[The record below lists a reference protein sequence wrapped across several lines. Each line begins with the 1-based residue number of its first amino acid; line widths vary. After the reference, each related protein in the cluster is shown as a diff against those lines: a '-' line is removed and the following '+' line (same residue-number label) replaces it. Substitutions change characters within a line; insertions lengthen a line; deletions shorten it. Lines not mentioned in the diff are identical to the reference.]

1 MSLCDS
7 SGYYMVKLSNG
18 CVKTAKMKKVHRLVA
33 EAFIP
38 NPNNYELLTY
48 MVELDDMTIMVMLNE
63 ALAGGSVV
71 VACNTDGLPGMGAA
85 RIATMTI
92 TSIGTTQENI
102 GNISSIAAHD
112 KITALFANIFR
123 YVSQNIVGAQ
133 EGDQNVEESD
143 EVDTP

>member
-1 MSLCDS
+1 MRQELQTRMEMFVSDLERQYVTFDAVVTVVEDT
-7 SGYYMVKLSNG
+7 MDTTMQH
-18 CVKTAKMKKVHRLVA
+18 TAD
-33 EAFIP
+33 
-38 NPNNYELLTY
+38 LTY
-48 MVELDDMTIMVMLNE
+48 MVELEDMTIMVMLNE

-92 TSIGTTQENI
+92 TSIGATQENI
-102 GNISSIAAHD
+102 GNISSITAHD

-123 YVSQNIVGAQ
+123 YVNLNILGAQ

>member
-1 MSLCDS
+1 MRQELQTRMDAFVSDLERQYVTFDAVVTVVEET
-7 SGYYMVKLSNG
+7 MDATMQH
-18 CVKTAKMKKVHRLVA
+18 TAD
-33 EAFIP
+33 
-38 NPNNYELLTY
+38 LTY

>member
-1 MSLCDS
+1 MRQELQTRMDTFVSDLERQYVTFDAVVTVVEDT
-7 SGYYMVKLSNG
+7 MDATMQH
-18 CVKTAKMKKVHRLVA
+18 TAD
-33 EAFIP
+33 
-38 NPNNYELLTY
+38 LTY

-71 VACNTDGLPGMGAA
+71 VACNTDDLPGMGAA